1 MVPRLHLL
9 GQLQVRFTR
18 IDTAFPGPLLY
29 YIFLQPFLLTI
40 HLSFVID
47 PSARCLM
54 VIVNLR
60 HLGNWQIERMALAI
74 RHARGVACVVLM
86 ECHEGSEV
94 THAGCFLDIHHVV
107 LW

>member
-9 GQLQVRFTR
+9 GQLQVRFAR
-18 IDTAFPGPLLY
+18 IDTALPGPLLD
-29 YIFLQPFLLTI
+29 YIFLQPFLLAV

-47 PSARCLM
+47 PSARRLM

-86 ECHEGSEV
+86 ECHKGSKV
-94 THAGCFLDIHHVV
+94 THASCLLDIHHVV